1 MMAFRTQPTGCDT
14 IKPHTWL
21 RYQNAPAADTFDRVE
36 LLGIDKGRPMP
47 QGIATSCTSH
57 NAAGAV
63 SSFFLFSQK
72 GLLSRPLWSHYSMHF
87 LLKFEQK

>member
-1 MMAFRTQPTGCDT
+1 MMAFRTQLTGCDT

-21 RYQNAPAADTFDRVE
+21 CYHEAPAADTFDCIK
-36 LLGIDKGRPMP
+36 LLGIDKERLTP
-47 QGIATSCTSH
+47 QGIGTSCTSLK
-57 NAAGAV
+57 AAGAV

-72 GLLSRPLWSHYSMHF
+72 GLLSRPLWSHYLTHF